1 MMPTRLPLIKIFFL
15 VWLGL
20 GGVFALGSEPLEN
33 GAAIPAAKL
42 ITGAGKSY
50 DLQKFAT
57 QSGKRNLL
65 LVFFR
70 TGTCNVCVT
79 QLRDVAAHYDEIL
92 GMNTAVLALSL
103 DDAIVQKRTSEMI
116 ESKFPI
122 LLDPEGKT
130 VKAFGVFNPDEKLS
144 RPSIYLVGHDQ
155 KVLYHYVGKS
165 LADRPPLTEVLEVV
179 RHYSGGLPSKST
191 ATAKA
196 HP

>member
-1 MMPTRLPLIKIFFL
+1 MLPKRLRLTKLFLL

-20 GGVFALGSEPLEN
+20 GGAFALGSEPLAD
-33 GAAIPAAKL
+33 GAVIPAAKL

-65 LVFFR
+65 IVFFR

-79 QLRDVAAHYDEIL
+79 QLRDVAAHYEEIL
-92 GMNTAVLALSL
+92 GMNTAVLSLSL
-103 DDAIVQKRTSEMI
+103 DDAIIQKRTSEMI

-122 LLDPEGKT
+122 LLDPDGKT
-130 VKAFGVFNPDEKLS
+130 VKAFGVFNPEEKLS

-165 LADRPPLTEVLEVV
+165 LADRPPLAEVLEVV
-179 RHYSGGLPSKST
+179 RHYSGGLPAKS
-191 ATAKA
+191 AVTAKA

>member
-1 MMPTRLPLIKIFFL
+1 MLPKRRRLTNLFCL
-15 VWLGL
+15 LWLGL
-20 GGVFALGSEPLEN
+20 GGATALGSEPLAD
-33 GAAIPAAKL
+33 GALIPTAKL

-50 DLQKFAT
+50 DLQKFAA

-79 QLRDVAAHYDEIL
+79 QLRDIAGHYDEIL
-92 GMNTAVLALSL
+92 GLNAAVLAMSL

-116 ESKFPI
+116 ENKFPI

-130 VKAFGVFNPDEKLS
+130 VKAFGVYNPDEKLS
-144 RPSIYLVGHDQ
+144 RPSLYLIGPDH
-155 KVLYHYVGKS
+155 KVLYHYMGKS
-165 LADRPPLTEVLEVV
+165 LADRPPLTEVLDVI
-179 RHYSGGLPSKST
+179 RHYSGGLPSKS
-191 ATAKA
+191 ASAKA